1 VYRLYSTAAAAILKF
16 HTIHPDK
23 KLGRYTYLWRVILRI
38 SEFLKKVGNLYDGE
52 NMRSSSRSETVMS
65 HEIAKQ

>member
-1 VYRLYSTAAAAILKF
+1 MSCHQDKKNKRDVYRLYSTAAAAILKF

-38 SEFLKKVGNLYDGE
+38 SEFLKK
-52 NMRSSSRSETVMS
+52 RW
-65 HEIAKQ
+65 EIYMMVKI